1 MGGSKSKR
9 PKASHH
15 EGKLRDKR
23 IEKMMD
29 PEYKAEHLRA
39 LIKKAATSK
48 KS

>member
-29 PEYKAEHLRA
+29 PEYRVEHLHA
-39 LIKKAATSK
+39 LIKKAAQK
-48 KS
+48 KN

>member
-29 PEYKAEHLRA
+29 PSYKAEHLHA
-39 LIKKAATSK
+39 LIEKAAKTK
-48 KS
+48 R

>member
-29 PEYKAEHLRA
+29 PEYRAEHLHA
-39 LIKKAATSK
+39 LIKKAVEK
-48 KS
+48 KP